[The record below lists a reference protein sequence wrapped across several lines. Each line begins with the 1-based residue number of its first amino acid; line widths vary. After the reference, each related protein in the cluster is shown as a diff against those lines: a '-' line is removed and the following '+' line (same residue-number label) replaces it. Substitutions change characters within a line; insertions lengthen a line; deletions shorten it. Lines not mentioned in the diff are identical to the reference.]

1 MALTQV
7 QSGILADSTQTY
19 GMKNRIINGDM
30 RIDQRN
36 AGAAVNN
43 ANSYT
48 LDRWYFM
55 QGQASATVAF
65 NLQQS
70 STAPAN
76 FSNSLGITVGTAANP
91 GASNYSCLYQRI
103 EGYNTADF
111 NWGSASATPITLSFW
126 VYSSVTG
133 TFGVAIQNSANTRSY
148 VGTYT
153 INSANTWEYETITI
167 PGDTAGTWLKTNGA
181 GMLIHWDMGVGTGQS
196 TTAGTWQAGNYLGLT
211 SGAKLSV
218 TAGATFYITG
228 VQVEKGTTATAFDY
242 RQYGTELHLCQ
253 RYCHV
258 WSSLGLS
265 YCWLGIGY
273 TGTNSAQAH
282 YKYPQIMRSVPSV
295 TFSEQNKFIIDIP
308 TGNATS
314 TAMSAAWGN
323 TEGLRISA
331 TVASGITSGQPCAI
345 ANNGDAGTR
354 TVIFNAE
361 L

>member
-1 MALTQV
+1 
-7 QSGILADSTQTY
+7 
-19 GMKNRIINGDM
+19 MKNRIINGDM

-211 SGAKLSV
+211 GGTKLSV
-218 TAGATFYITG
+218 TSAATFYITG

-242 RQYGTELHLCQ
+242 RSYGTELHLCQ
-253 RYCHV
+253 RYCYFV
-258 WSSLGLS
+258 GSYTSGYNLTGNMGSAGTTTEFDCVFPFPVIMRTAPSLSAYPGSNWRIYEFYGAPVL
-265 YCWLGIGY
+265 
-273 TGTNSAQAH
+273 TGTGTLGA
-282 YKYPQIMRSVPSV
+282 
-295 TFSEQNKFIIDIP
+295 
-308 TGNATS
+308 S
-314 TAMSAAWGN
+314 TP
-323 TEGLRISA
+323 ISA
-331 TVASGITSGQPCAI
+331 YVYWVSTGLTQFRPYALQTNNSVAGL
-345 ANNGDAGTR
+345 
-354 TVIFNAE
+354 IFSAE